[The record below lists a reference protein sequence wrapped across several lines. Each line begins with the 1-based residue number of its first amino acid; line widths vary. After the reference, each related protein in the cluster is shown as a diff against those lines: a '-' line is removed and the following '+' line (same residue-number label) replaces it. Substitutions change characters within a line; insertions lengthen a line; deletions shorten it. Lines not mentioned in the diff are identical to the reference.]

1 MNFIAPEFLYAL
13 GFLAIPILIHLFNFR
28 RYKTVQFSQVRF
40 LKSIKKQTQSTS
52 RLKHL
57 IVLACR
63 CLALAALVFAF
74 AQPYLTSNESVEV
87 SEKKGVVVYIDNSFS
102 MQASAEV
109 GSLLDDAKNKA
120 ITIANAYNESDQFQ
134 LHTNRFDAN
143 EQSWLNK
150 EAFIDQLQQVDFSAN
165 YRTMDAVINRLNSA
179 ENDDELNLD
188 FYLIGDLQKSSY
200 QVTNEQD
207 SASFYVVPVQSQV
220 QQNSWIKAFKSF
232 QPFHLPSM
240 NESFNLKVQQNE
252 DGERDQINGKLFLND
267 EFKNPFIIEMDRD
280 SAEKEIN
287 FTNPKSN
294 QVLGK
299 VAIKDYP
306 VIFDD
311 TFYFSYP
318 TDRNIEV
325 YHLFEDIDNKSMSSL
340 FSEDSLIEFE
350 STTIKNINYSKL
362 KTANLVVLENS
373 RSLSTGLIS
382 ELTSFIKDG
391 GTVLFLPASNMD
403 VVSINSFANQ
413 FGVAGYVREIKD
425 TVRVNQLNSK
435 ASLFNNVFEETP
447 TNINYPVSYHSWI
460 IREDQNSISEQLIAY
475 ANGSSFLKKYEINS
489 GALFLCAS
497 NLNRNASNF
506 GKHAL
511 FVPTIY
517 NMALKS
523 DRRIQTSYQMDD
535 SKIVLN
541 AVQASESPIK
551 FKKGDYEWIPK
562 QKWKENSVD
571 IFLNNAITEP
581 GFYSVIQN
589 DKVIEQLA
597 FNYNRNE
604 SDLEQFTIEEFK
616 LQAEQKGLLIEFLN
630 GDAESLSASIN
641 ALGKAEGLW
650 KYFIILSLI
659 FIALEILFLRILK

>member
-74 AQPYLTSNESVEV
+74 AQPYLTSNKSVEV

-511 FVPTIY
+511 FVPTLY
-517 NMALKS
+517 NMALQS
-523 DRRIQTSYQMDD
+523 ARRIQTSYQMDD

-581 GFYSVIQN
+581 GFYSVIQH

>member
-74 AQPYLTSNESVEV
+74 AQPYLIDNKSVEV
-87 SEKKGVVVYIDNSFS
+87 SGKKGVVVYIDNSFS

-109 GSLLDDAKNKA
+109 GSLLDDSKNKA
-120 ITIANAYNESDQFQ
+120 ITIANAYKESDKFQ
-134 LHTNRFDAN
+134 LHTNQFNAN
-143 EQSWLNK
+143 EQRWLNR
-150 EAFIDQLQQVDFSAN
+150 EAFIDQLQKVDFSAN
-165 YRTMDAVINRLNSA
+165 FRTIDAIANRLNSA
-179 ENDDELNLD
+179 ENDNDLSLD
-188 FYLIGDLQKSSY
+188 YYLIGDLQKSSY
-200 QVTNEQD
+200 QPNNIQD
-207 SASFYVVPVQSQV
+207 SANFYVVPVQSQE
-220 QQNSWIKAFKSF
+220 QQNSYIKAFTSF

-240 NESFNLKVQQNE
+240 NESFNLRVQQNE
-252 DGERDQINGKLFLND
+252 DGERNQINGKLFLND
-267 EFKNPFIIEMDRD
+267 KLKNPFIIEMERD

-287 FTNPKSN
+287 FINPETN

-318 TDRNIEV
+318 ADRAIEV

-340 FSEDSLIEFE
+340 FSEDSLIDFE
-350 STTIKNINYSKL
+350 STTVKNINYSKL
-362 KTANLVVLENS
+362 KTANLVVLENC
-373 RSLSTGLIS
+373 RSLSTGLIF
-382 ELTSFIKDG
+382 ELTSFIKNG
-391 GTVLFLPASNMD
+391 GTVLFLPALNMD
-403 VVSINSFANQ
+403 VVAVNSLFNQ
-413 FGVAGYVREIKD
+413 FGIAGYGKEIKD
-425 TVRVNQLNSK
+425 TIWVNQLNSK
-435 ASLFNNVFEETP
+435 ASLFDNVFEEKP
-447 TNINYPVSYHSWI
+447 TNINYPVSYNSWI
-460 IREDQNSISEQLIAY
+460 IQQNQNSISEQLLAFS
-475 ANGSSFLKKYEINS
+475 NGTSFLKKYEINS
-489 GALFLCAS
+489 GALYLCAS
-497 NLNRNASNF
+497 NLSTNASNF

-517 NMALKS
+517 NMALES
-523 DRRIQTSYQMDD
+523 ARRIQTSYQMND

-541 AVQASESPIK
+541 AIQASESPIK

-571 IFLNNAITEP
+571 IFLGNSISEP
-581 GFYSVIQN
+581 GFYSVIQDN
-589 DKVIEQLA
+589 KVIEQLA
-597 FNYNRNE
+597 FNYNRDE
-604 SDLEQFTIEEFK
+604 SDLKKFKVEEFK
-616 LQAEQKGLLIEFLN
+616 EQAAQKGLTIEFLN
-630 GDAESLSASIN
+630 GDAETLSASIN
-641 ALGKAEGLW
+641 ALGKAAGLW

-659 FIALEILFLRILK
+659 FIALEILFLRIIK

>member
-74 AQPYLTSNESVEV
+74 AQPYLTSNKSVEV

-511 FVPTIY
+511 FVPTLY
-517 NMALKS
+517 NMALQS
-523 DRRIQTSYQMDD
+523 ARRIQTSYQMDD

>member
-74 AQPYLTSNESVEV
+74 AQPYLTSNKSVEV

-150 EAFIDQLQQVDFSAN
+150 EAFIYQLQQVDFSAN

-382 ELTSFIKDG
+382 ELTSFLKDG

-511 FVPTIY
+511 FVPTLY
-517 NMALKS
+517 NMALQS
-523 DRRIQTSYQMDD
+523 ARRIQTSYQMDD

-581 GFYSVIQN
+581 GF
-589 DKVIEQLA
+589 
-597 FNYNRNE
+597 
-604 SDLEQFTIEEFK
+604 
-616 LQAEQKGLLIEFLN
+616 
-630 GDAESLSASIN
+630 
-641 ALGKAEGLW
+641 
-650 KYFIILSLI
+650 
-659 FIALEILFLRILK
+659 

>member
-63 CLALAALVFAF
+63 CLALVALVFAF

-511 FVPTIY
+511 FVPTLY
-517 NMALKS
+517 NMALQS
-523 DRRIQTSYQMDD
+523 ARRIQTSYQMDD

>member
-74 AQPYLTSNESVEV
+74 AQPYLIDNKSVEV
-87 SEKKGVVVYIDNSFS
+87 SGKKGVVVYIDNSFS

-109 GSLLDDAKNKA
+109 GSLLDDSKNKA
-120 ITIANAYNESDQFQ
+120 ITIANAYKESDKFQ
-134 LHTNRFDAN
+134 LHTNQFNAN
-143 EQSWLNK
+143 EQRWLNR
-150 EAFIDQLQQVDFSAN
+150 EAFIDQLQKVDFSAN
-165 YRTMDAVINRLNSA
+165 FRTIDAIANRLNSA
-179 ENDDELNLD
+179 ENDNDLSLD
-188 FYLIGDLQKSSY
+188 YYLIGDLQKSSY
-200 QVTNEQD
+200 QPNNIQD
-207 SASFYVVPVQSQV
+207 SANFYVVPVQSQE
-220 QQNSWIKAFKSF
+220 QQNSYIKAFTSF

-240 NESFNLKVQQNE
+240 NESFNLRVQQNE
-252 DGERDQINGKLFLND
+252 GGERNQINGKLFLND
-267 EFKNPFIIEMDRD
+267 KLKNPFIIEMERD

-287 FTNPKSN
+287 FINPETN

-318 TDRNIEV
+318 ADRAIEV

-340 FSEDSLIEFE
+340 FSEDSLIDFE
-350 STTIKNINYSKL
+350 STTVKNINYSKL
-362 KTANLVVLENS
+362 KTANLVVLENC
-373 RSLSTGLIS
+373 RSLSTGLIF
-382 ELTSFIKDG
+382 ELTSFIKNG
-391 GTVLFLPASNMD
+391 GTVLFLPALNMD
-403 VVSINSFANQ
+403 VVAVNSLFNQ
-413 FGVAGYVREIKD
+413 FGIAGYGKEIKD
-425 TVRVNQLNSK
+425 TIWVNQLNSK
-435 ASLFNNVFEETP
+435 ASLFDNVFEEKP
-447 TNINYPVSYHSWI
+447 TNINYPVSYNSWI
-460 IREDQNSISEQLIAY
+460 IQQNKNSISEQLLAFS
-475 ANGSSFLKKYEINS
+475 NGTSFLKKYEINS
-489 GALFLCAS
+489 GALYLCAS
-497 NLNRNASNF
+497 NLSTNASNF

-517 NMALKS
+517 NMALES
-523 DRRIQTSYQMDD
+523 ARRIQTSYQMND

-541 AVQASESPIK
+541 AIQASESPIK

-571 IFLNNAITEP
+571 IFLGNSISEP
-581 GFYSVIQN
+581 GFYSVIQDN
-589 DKVIEQLA
+589 KVIEQLA
-597 FNYNRNE
+597 FNYNRDE
-604 SDLEQFTIEEFK
+604 SDLKKFKVEEFK
-616 LQAEQKGLLIEFLN
+616 EQAAQKGLTIEFLN
-630 GDAESLSASIN
+630 GDAETLSASIN
-641 ALGKAEGLW
+641 ALGKAAGLW

-659 FIALEILFLRILK
+659 FIALEILFLRIIK

>member
-74 AQPYLTSNESVEV
+74 AQPYLTSNKSVEV

-200 QVTNEQD
+200 QATNEQD
-207 SASFYVVPVQSQV
+207 SATFYVVPVQSQV

-511 FVPTIY
+511 FVPTLY
-517 NMALKS
+517 NMALQS
-523 DRRIQTSYQMDD
+523 ARRIQTSYQMDD

>member
-63 CLALAALVFAF
+63 CLALVALVFAF

-267 EFKNPFIIEMDRD
+267 EFKNQFIIEMDRD

-511 FVPTIY
+511 FVPTLY
-517 NMALKS
+517 NMALQS
-523 DRRIQTSYQMDD
+523 ARRIQTSYQMDD

>member
-511 FVPTIY
+511 FVPTLY
-517 NMALKS
+517 NMALQS
-523 DRRIQTSYQMDD
+523 ARRIQTSYQMDD

>member
-74 AQPYLTSNESVEV
+74 AQPYLTSNKSVEV
-87 SEKKGVVVYIDNSFS
+87 SGKKGVVVYIDNSFS

-207 SASFYVVPVQSQV
+207 SATFYVVPVQSQV

-497 NLNRNASNF
+497 NLNRNASNL

-511 FVPTIY
+511 FVPTLY
-517 NMALKS
+517 NMALQS
-523 DRRIQTSYQMDD
+523 ARRIQTSYQMDD

-604 SDLEQFTIEEFK
+604 SDLEQFTIKEFK

-630 GDAESLSASIN
+630 GDAESLLASIN

>member
-87 SEKKGVVVYIDNSFS
+87 SGKKGVVVYIDNSFS

-207 SASFYVVPVQSQV
+207 SATFYVVPVQSQV

-240 NESFNLKVQQNE
+240 NERFNLKVQQNE
-252 DGERDQINGKLFLND
+252 DRERDQINGKLFLND
-267 EFKNPFIIEMDRD
+267 ELKNPFIIEMDRD

-497 NLNRNASNF
+497 NLNRNESNL

-511 FVPTIY
+511 FVPTLY
-517 NMALKS
+517 NMALQS
-523 DRRIQTSYQMDD
+523 ARRIQTSYQMDD

-604 SDLEQFTIEEFK
+604 SDLEQFTIKEFK

>member
-1 MNFIAPEFLYAL
+1 
-13 GFLAIPILIHLFNFR
+13 
-28 RYKTVQFSQVRF
+28 
-40 LKSIKKQTQSTS
+40 
-52 RLKHL
+52 
-57 IVLACR
+57 
-63 CLALAALVFAF
+63 
-74 AQPYLTSNESVEV
+74 
-87 SEKKGVVVYIDNSFS
+87 
-102 MQASAEV
+102 
-109 GSLLDDAKNKA
+109 
-120 ITIANAYNESDQFQ
+120 
-134 LHTNRFDAN
+134 
-143 EQSWLNK
+143 
-150 EAFIDQLQQVDFSAN
+150 
-165 YRTMDAVINRLNSA
+165 
-179 ENDDELNLD
+179 
-188 FYLIGDLQKSSY
+188 
-200 QVTNEQD
+200 
-207 SASFYVVPVQSQV
+207 
-220 QQNSWIKAFKSF
+220 
-232 QPFHLPSM
+232 
-240 NESFNLKVQQNE
+240 
-252 DGERDQINGKLFLND
+252 
-267 EFKNPFIIEMDRD
+267 MDRD

-497 NLNRNASNF
+497 NLNRNASNL

-511 FVPTIY
+511 FVPTLY
-517 NMALKS
+517 NMALQS
-523 DRRIQTSYQMDD
+523 ARRIQTSYQMDD

-604 SDLEQFTIEEFK
+604 SDLEQFTIKEFK

-630 GDAESLSASIN
+630 GDAESLLASIN

>member
-74 AQPYLTSNESVEV
+74 AQPYLIDNKSVEV
-87 SEKKGVVVYIDNSFS
+87 SGKKGVVVYIDNSFS

-109 GSLLDDAKNKA
+109 GSLLDDSKNKA
-120 ITIANAYNESDQFQ
+120 ITIANAYKESDKFQ
-134 LHTNRFDAN
+134 LHTNQFNAN
-143 EQSWLNK
+143 EQRWLNR
-150 EAFIDQLQQVDFSAN
+150 EAFIDQLQKVDFSAN
-165 YRTMDAVINRLNSA
+165 FRTIDAIANRLNSA
-179 ENDDELNLD
+179 ENDNDLSLD
-188 FYLIGDLQKSSY
+188 YYLIGDLQKSSY
-200 QVTNEQD
+200 QPNNIQD
-207 SASFYVVPVQSQV
+207 SANFYVVPVQSQE
-220 QQNSWIKAFKSF
+220 QQNSYIKAFTSF

-240 NESFNLKVQQNE
+240 NESFNLRVQQNE
-252 DGERDQINGKLFLND
+252 GGERNQINGKLFLND
-267 EFKNPFIIEMDRD
+267 KLKNPFIIEMERD

-287 FTNPKSN
+287 FINPETN

-318 TDRNIEV
+318 ADRAIEV

-340 FSEDSLIEFE
+340 FSEDSLIDFE
-350 STTIKNINYSKL
+350 STTVKNINYSKL
-362 KTANLVVLENS
+362 KTANLVVLENC
-373 RSLSTGLIS
+373 RSLSTGLIF
-382 ELTSFIKDG
+382 ELTSFIKNG
-391 GTVLFLPASNMD
+391 GTVLFLPALNMD
-403 VVSINSFANQ
+403 VVAVNSLFNQ
-413 FGVAGYVREIKD
+413 FGIAGYGKEIKD
-425 TVRVNQLNSK
+425 TIWVNQLNSK
-435 ASLFNNVFEETP
+435 ASLFDNVFEEKP
-447 TNINYPVSYHSWI
+447 TNINYPVSYNSWI
-460 IREDQNSISEQLIAY
+460 IQQNKNSISEQLLAFS
-475 ANGSSFLKKYEINS
+475 NGTSFLKKYEINS
-489 GALFLCAS
+489 GALYLCAS
-497 NLNRNASNF
+497 NLSTNASNF

-517 NMALKS
+517 NIALES
-523 DRRIQTSYQMDD
+523 ARRIQTSYQMND

-541 AVQASESPIK
+541 AIQASESPIK

-571 IFLNNAITEP
+571 IFLGNSISEP
-581 GFYSVIQN
+581 GFYSVIQDN
-589 DKVIEQLA
+589 KVIEQLA
-597 FNYNRNE
+597 FNYNRDE
-604 SDLEQFTIEEFK
+604 SDLKKFKVEEFK
-616 LQAEQKGLLIEFLN
+616 EQAAQKGLTIEFLN
-630 GDAESLSASIN
+630 GDAETLSASIN
-641 ALGKAEGLW
+641 ALGKAAGLW

-659 FIALEILFLRILK
+659 FIALEILFLRIIK